1 MCQVCQRYTAHI
13 VIKSLRDA
21 STYIVLSLG
30 VIMVSFAPILIRLAE
45 APALSIASFRLGI
58 AAIILGPVALIKE
71 RSVLNSLSRVD
82 ILLTIVAGLALAAH
96 FGFWIASLSYT
107 SITSST
113 VLVTANPIFVAVC
126 SHYFLRERI
135 NQRVRIAIITI
146 LIGMAIISGGDFS
159 LGERGLF
166 GDVLALIGAL
176 WVAIYYII
184 GRHLRSRISVTAYV
198 GLVYTFAAVTIVI
211 VSAISGTELSG
222 FSTKTY
228 LWLLLLALG
237 PQVLGHTSLN
247 WALGYLGATVVAVA
261 VMAEPV
267 LASILALIIFNEVP
281 TVTNIIGGLIVLSG
295 VYVVVRYSR

>member
-71 RSVLNSLSRVD
+71 RSALTSLSRVD

-176 WVAIYYII
+176 WVAIYYVI

-281 TVTNIIGGLIVLSG
+281 TAANIIGGLIVLSG
-295 VYVVVRYSR
+295 VYVVVRYNR